1 MKTGM
6 NKAGRIR
13 KAIGMLLILCGIL
26 AILFP
31 KLQAVKLQHDQ
42 ADVIQKFQEDRAR
55 PQGNDEIE
63 NRVLWEQI
71 CQYNREIYENGQ
83 EAFTDAQI
91 AEHRPKQLQA
101 METDLFGYIEIPA
114 MDCRLPLYLGAS
126 EENLG
131 HGAAVLGG
139 TSVPIGG
146 KNTNSVIA
154 GHRGWRKS
162 RFFKDIE
169 KLSDGDAVYVTN
181 PWETLV
187 YRVERI
193 EVIEPADSEKVK
205 IQEEKDMI
213 TLITCHPYR
222 SGGRYRYVVYG
233 VRDENSEE
241 RT

>member
-1 MKTGM
+1 M
-6 NKAGRIR
+6 NKAGCIR
-13 KAIGMLLILCGIL
+13 KSIGMLLIICGIL
-26 AILFP
+26 AILLP
-31 KLQAVKLQHDQ
+31 KLQAVKLQQEQ
-42 ADVIQKFQEDRAR
+42 ADVIQKFQEDRSR
-55 PQGNDEIE
+55 PQENDEKE
-63 NRVLWEQI
+63 NSVLWEQI
-71 CQYNREIYENGQ
+71 CQYNNEIYENGQ
-83 EAFTDAQI
+83 EAFADAQI
-91 AEHRPKQLQA
+91 AEHRPEQLKA
-101 METDLFGYIEIPA
+101 METNLFGYIEIPV

-131 HGAAVLGG
+131 QGAAVLGG

-162 RFFKDIE
+162 KFFKDIE
-169 KLSDGDAVYVTN
+169 MLSGGDVVYVTN

-187 YRVERI
+187 YRVEQI

-222 SGGRYRYVVYG
+222 SGGRYRYVVYC
-233 VRDENSEE
+233 VRDENGDG